1 MTRNK
6 IIKNGI
12 KVVAFLLIFALL
24 FQAATFVLC
33 SKWTIG
39 NQETY
44 VAESFYE
51 LEDDSVDVLVLGSS
65 QVLYGVSTVELY
77 DYAGISAC
85 CLGGASTTLLSNY
98 YWLLEVEK
106 TQSPSVVMLEVSSLF
121 EALNE
126 QHERKQAR
134 GMKPSLNW
142 LRFIRS
148 LVSLDAT
155 TESFLSYLFPIIK
168 FHSRWSTLEALDF
181 GYGLDSSVCFRGYHV
196 SNYCQQ
202 TVSYDTLIV
211 DNDDPE
217 ADVREMYDYQL
228 EYLEKIVAYCQENSI
243 ELLLFKTPKSSWTLS
258 DSNQVQQLADS
269 YGLTY
274 LDYNWS
280 DLLDTVGL
288 DTSTDFQDIDHLNTR
303 GADKYAHTLADYLT
317 ANYDLPDRREDKS
330 FDLHVDRGIYDTE
343 WNDSYL
349 RSASDPVE
357 WLTLL
362 KEHTACDIFISTYGD
377 TAGLVS
383 DELAA
388 GLADLGLE
396 TDLNALEEGYG
407 FVAWLT
413 SDGGSVEEKTA
424 ENYVRIEGTLD
435 NGVAYQVVSRNQ
447 SSRKQSKQLIGG
459 EDQSINTAGLNI
471 TLYDEEADAVI
482 ETVCIDLET
491 GEMTCVLPTN

>member
-1 MTRNK
+1 MNWTK

-12 KVVAFLLIFALL
+12 KVVAFLLIFAFL

-44 VAESFYE
+44 VTESFYE

-65 QVLYGVSTVELY
+65 QVLYCVSTVELY

-85 CLGGASTTLLSNY
+85 CLGGASTSLLSNY
-98 YWLLEVEK
+98 YWLLEAEK
-106 TQSPSVVMLEVSSLF
+106 TQNPSVVMLDVSSLF
-121 EALNE
+121 EKIKE
-126 QHERKQAR
+126 QQERKQVR

-142 LRFIRS
+142 LRFIQS
-148 LVSLDAT
+148 LVSLDVT
-155 TESFLSYLFPIIK
+155 KESFLSYVFPIIK
-168 FHSRWSTLEALDF
+168 FHSRWASLEALDF
-181 GYGLDSSVCFRGYHV
+181 GHGLDSSVCFRGYHV

-202 TVSYDTLIV
+202 GVSYDVLIV
-211 DNDDPE
+211 DNDDPD

-228 EYLEKIVAYCQENSI
+228 EYFEKIVDYCQENDI

-258 DSNQVQQLADS
+258 DCNQVQELADS
-269 YGLTY
+269 YSLTY
-274 LDYNWS
+274 LDFNWEEQI
-280 DLLDTVGL
+280 TAIGL
-288 DTSTDFQDIDHLNTR
+288 DITTDFQDIDHLNTR

-317 ANYDLPDRREDKS
+317 ANYTLPDRREDED
-330 FDLHVDRGIYDTE
+330 FDLHVDREVYDTE
-343 WNDSYL
+343 RNDSYL
-349 RSASDPVE
+349 RSANDPAE

-362 KEHTACDIFISTYGD
+362 KEHTACDIFLSTYGD

-388 GLADLGLE
+388 LLSDLGLE
-396 TDLNALEEGYG
+396 TDLNTLPEGNG

-413 SDGGSVEEKTA
+413 NDGTSVEEKTDA
-424 ENYVRIEGTLD
+424 NYIRIEGTLD

-447 SSRKQSKQLIGG
+447 ENHKQSKQLIDG

-471 TLYDEEADAVI
+471 TLYDEEAGAVI
-482 ETVCIDLET
+482 ETVAIDLET
-491 GEMTCVLPTN
+491 GEMTCVLPSD